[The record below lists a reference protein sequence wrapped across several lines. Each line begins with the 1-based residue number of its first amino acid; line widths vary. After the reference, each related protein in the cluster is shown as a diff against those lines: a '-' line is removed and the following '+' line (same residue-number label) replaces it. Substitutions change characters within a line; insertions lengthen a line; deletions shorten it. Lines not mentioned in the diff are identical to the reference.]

1 METIAIQ
8 KNKIPEG
15 WEIRTLGELCRV
27 KRGASPRPKG
37 DPRYFGGSIPWIKIS
52 DVTNSGKFINET
64 KDTVTEEGK
73 QLSVFVKKGTLIM
86 SICASIGKPVFIGK
100 DACIHDGFV
109 AFLDLNKQLVKEY
122 LYYFLLGNPK
132 IVKAKARGGT
142 QDNINSEFVR
152 QIEIPVPPIPIQK
165 KIVSK
170 LDTFFEHYNIFRE
183 EKQNNKEKHKN
194 LFRYIIQLLIP
205 AKNLPK
211 NWELKKLQE
220 IAEIG
225 QGGTPSRSKKEY
237 WNNGTIPWLRS
248 GEIRNNIIYES
259 KEKITELGLKE
270 SSATLV
276 PKETILLAMTGQG
289 LTRGRV
295 SLVAIDACANQ
306 SCAHIKV
313 NKNIIDERFLWY
325 YLMSQYWYIRSLD
338 KGTNQPGLNTSIIK
352 QFEIPIPPLE
362 VQRKIIIKIEQI
374 KNKIE
379 DIAIEHKSLDYKI
392 EQLPKSILSKAF
404 RGELTSNGG
413 KNG

>member
-1 METIAIQ
+1 METISIQ
-8 KNKIPEG
+8 KNKIPNG
-15 WEIRTLGELCRV
+15 WETKKLGDLCRV

-37 DPRYFGGSIPWIKIS
+37 DPRYFGGNIPWIKIS
-52 DVTNSGKFINET
+52 DVTSSGKVINET

-73 QLSVFVKKGTLIM
+73 LLSVFVKKGTLIM
-86 SICASIGKPVFIGK
+86 SICASIGKPVFVGK

-109 AFLDLNKQLVKEY
+109 AFLDLDKQLLKEY

-132 IVKAKARGGT
+132 IVKARARGGT

-152 QIEIPVPPIPIQK
+152 QIEIPVPPLPIQQ

-170 LDTFFEHYNIFRE
+170 LNAFFEHYNTLRE

-194 LFRYIIQLLIP
+194 IFRYIIQLLIP
-205 AKNLPK
+205 IKNLPN
-211 NWELKKLQE
+211 NWELKKIQE

-225 QGGTPSRSKKEY
+225 QGGTPSRSIKEY

-248 GEIRNNIIYES
+248 GEIRNNIVYDS

-276 PKETILLAMTGQG
+276 PKGTLLLAMTGQG

-295 SLVAIDACANQ
+295 SLLAIEACANQ

-313 NKNIIDERFLWY
+313 NKAIIDERFLWY
-325 YLMSQYWYIRSLD
+325 YLLSQYWYIRSLD
-338 KGTNQPGLNTSIIK
+338 KGKNQPGLNTSIIK
-352 QFEIPIPPLE
+352 KFDIPVPPLS
-362 VQRKIIIKIEQI
+362 VQKRIIEKIEQV
-374 KNKIE
+374 KNRIE
-379 DIAIEHKSLDYKI
+379 NIANEHKNLDYKL
-392 EQLPKSILSKAF
+392 EQLPKSVLSKAF
-404 RGELTSNGG
+404 RGELIVNGG
-413 KNG
+413 

>member
-1 METIAIQ
+1 METISIQ
-8 KNKIPEG
+8 KNKIPNG
-15 WEIRTLGELCRV
+15 WETKKLGDLCRV

-37 DPRYFGGSIPWIKIS
+37 DPRYFGGNIPWIKIS
-52 DVTNSGKFINET
+52 DVTSSGKVINET

-73 QLSVFVKKGTLIM
+73 LLSVFVKKGTLIM
-86 SICASIGKPVFIGK
+86 SICASIGKPVFVGK

-109 AFLDLNKQLVKEY
+109 AFLDLDKQLLKEY

-132 IVKAKARGGT
+132 IVKARARGGT

-152 QIEIPVPPIPIQK
+152 QIEIPVPPLPIQQ

-170 LDTFFEHYNIFRE
+170 LNAFFEHYNTLRE

-194 LFRYIIQLLIP
+194 IFRYIIQLLIP
-205 AKNLPK
+205 IKNLPN
-211 NWELKKLQE
+211 NWELKKIQE

-225 QGGTPSRSKKEY
+225 QGGTPSRSIKEY

-248 GEIRNNIIYES
+248 GEIRNNIVYDS

-276 PKETILLAMTGQG
+276 PKGTLLLAMTGQG

-295 SLVAIDACANQ
+295 SLLAIEACANQ

-313 NKNIIDERFLWY
+313 NKAIIDERFLWY
-325 YLMSQYWYIRSLD
+325 YLLSQYWYIRSLD

-352 QFEIPIPPLE
+352 KFDIPVPPLS
-362 VQRKIIIKIEQI
+362 VQKRIIEKIEQV
-374 KNKIE
+374 KNRIE
-379 DIAIEHKSLDYKI
+379 NIANEHKNLDYKL
-392 EQLPKSILSKAF
+392 EQLPKSVLSKAF
-404 RGELTSNGG
+404 RGELIVNGG
-413 KNG
+413 